1 MNLGKIFGMLLLF
14 VGLADISLSQLLVE
28 NFGYS
33 TGGLSSVSSSTWS
46 GGGDDF
52 AVTATNLSY
61 NNYAPDNGSTNS
73 VAIDNTKFG
82 YSSASL
88 SSTPT
93 SGAVYYSFILNVA
106 SSGASSAPD
115 GLNNYVIAFWE
126 NAQNVPFAALYIV
139 DNSGTFNVAISRY
152 AGGGVSYAADDLAF
166 DTDHLIVVKYVFDV
180 SLYDYVYVF
189 VNPTLPSAEPGHSAS
204 IQDPAGNNDAAEI
217 AYLVINQDNGGDGV
231 NATIDAIKVGTS
243 WSDAPLPVQLTNFAA
258 TSSRF
263 GVDLQWS
270 TETELNNYGFD
281 IERRSVGSAEAVWS
295 TVGFVQ
301 GAGTSTSGRDYS
313 YTDANVDP
321 GRYAY
326 RIKQIDMNGAYA
338 YYSAAEVEVGLG
350 PKELALEPNYPN
362 PFNPST
368 NITFTVPVDG
378 RAALKVYNMLGQEV
392 AVLFDE
398 EAVAGRVYQKTFDA
412 SSLPTGVYVS
422 RLEFGGQS
430 VMRKMLFVK

>member
-1 MNLGKIFGMLLLF
+1 MQFDSVSGDNSTVFYSFLLNVQSAPASPTATSYIVGFWETTQLSVFGAVYLKHKDATNFNIGISRRDDLSQTFSSTDLAYNSTYLVVVKYKF
-14 VGLADISLSQLLVE
+14 VNGIVNDVASIYVSQSVPGTEPGTAFVEDLANVGSGTADAADIAYVLINQE
-28 NFGYS
+28 
-33 TGGLSSVSSSTWS
+33 
-46 GGGDDF
+46 
-52 AVTATNLSY
+52 
-61 NNYAPDNGSTNS
+61 
-73 VAIDNTKFG
+73 
-82 YSSASL
+82 
-88 SSTPT
+88 
-93 SGAVYYSFILNVA
+93 SGAVDA
-106 SSGASSAPD
+106 
-115 GLNNYVIAFWE
+115 
-126 NAQNVPFAALYIV
+126 IV
-139 DNSGTFNVAISRY
+139 DAVR
-152 AGGGVSYAADDLAF
+152 
-166 DTDHLIVVKYVFDV
+166 
-180 SLYDYVYVF
+180 
-189 VNPTLPSAEPGHSAS
+189 
-204 IQDPAGNNDAAEI
+204 
-217 AYLVINQDNGGDGV
+217 
-231 NATIDAIKVGTS
+231 VGTT

-270 TETELNNYGFD
+270 TATELNNYGFD
-281 IERRSVGSAEAVWS
+281 IERRSVGSAEATWS

-301 GAGTSTSGRDYS
+301 GAGTSTSPRDYS
-313 YTDANVDP
+313 YTDSKVDP

-326 RIKQIDMNGAYA
+326 RIKQIDMNAA
-338 YYSAAEVEVGLG
+338 FTYYSTAEVEVGLG

-392 AVLFDE
+392 ATLFDE